1 MAIFDRI
8 YKIFQDLQDNRVLWI
23 LQILFMML
31 GCLGVL
37 MQEETR
43 AFV

>member
-8 YKIFQDLQDNRVLWI
+8 FTIFQDLQDNRVLWI